1 MALGPFE
8 NVRARFEARQTPLA
22 DRQPLRQHLAIVH
35 VYDSIARPAV
45 QASDTPEI
53 FASPLW

>member
-35 VYDSIARPAV
+35 VYDTTTRLDV
-45 QASDTPEI
+45 
-53 FASPLW
+53 